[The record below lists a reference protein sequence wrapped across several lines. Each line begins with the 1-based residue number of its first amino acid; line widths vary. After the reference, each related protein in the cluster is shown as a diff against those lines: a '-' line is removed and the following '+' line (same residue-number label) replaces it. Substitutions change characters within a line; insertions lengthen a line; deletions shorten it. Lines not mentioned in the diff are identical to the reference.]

1 MFYSKKKSLYYIK
14 VFFFFFF
21 FKCVYMFV
29 SVSPAWFME
38 DTLKEI
44 AEIYFY

>member
-1 MFYSKKKSLYYIK
+1 MFFSKKKSFYYLK
-14 VFFFFFF
+14 VFFF
-21 FKCVYMFV
+21 FKCVCMFV

>member
-1 MFYSKKKSLYYIK
+1 MFYSKKKSLYYLK
-14 VFFFFFF
+14 VFFFFF